1 VRMEKILEAIEA
13 GHKRD
18 ASKSSG
24 EKVEAGQKVKG

>member
-1 VRMEKILEAIEA
+1 MEKILEAIEA

-24 EKVEAGQKVKG
+24 KRVEEGQKVKG